1 MLKRTPENAKNFI
14 LWAVE
19 KLYTL
24 LFYHNCVENI
34 VSLHKQECN
43 VHYIEHKN

>member
-34 VSLHKQECN
+34 VFNTNKN
-43 VHYIEHKN
+43 VMCIM